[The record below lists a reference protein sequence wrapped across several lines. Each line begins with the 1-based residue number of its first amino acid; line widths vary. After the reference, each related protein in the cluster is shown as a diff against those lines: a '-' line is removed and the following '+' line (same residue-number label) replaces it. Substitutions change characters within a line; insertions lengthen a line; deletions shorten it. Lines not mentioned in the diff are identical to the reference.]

1 MMMGQPRVL
10 LLLTDLEIGGTPT
23 VVRELAVRLASAGMH
38 VEVVGLSK
46 PGPLRDQLFARGIKC
61 TALGARGTWDLARVV
76 RGLVRLMHQE
86 RITTVMSFLMHANTV
101 AAMARAFYPRARYIQ
116 SIQTTQPRPRWHW
129 AVQRLVAPA
138 ADLFVVP
145 SQSVARVARCWC
157 GIPAEK
163 VKVIPNA
170 VNFADFAGLN
180 PTPGPVTRIGFIGR
194 LDPVKRIPDLLEA
207 ITMLAE
213 PVHLHIFG
221 DGAERSRIESAV
233 HSLKLGDRVTLH
245 GTIDRPQDAL
255 RLIDLLVLP
264 SEAEGFGLV
273 LIEAM
278 AAGVPVVATRVPGIV
293 NVVRDG
299 VTGLLV
305 APKSPADLAAGMHRV
320 IEDVALCARLI
331 EQGRETVRT
340 RFDWDCVT
348 PQYLQS
354 IT

>member
-1 MMMGQPRVL
+1 MGQPRVL

-23 VVRELAVRLASAGMH
+23 VVRELAVRLAGAGMH

-61 TALGARGTWDLARVV
+61 TALGARGTWGLARVV
-76 RGLVRLMHQE
+76 RGLVRLMRQE

-101 AAMARAFYPRARYIQ
+101 AALSRAFHPHARYIQ

-129 AVQRLVAPA
+129 AVQRLIAPA

-145 SQSVARVARCWC
+145 SQSVARVSRRWC
-157 GIPAEK
+157 GIPTTK

-170 VNFADFAGLN
+170 VNLAEFAELN
-180 PTPGPVTRIGFIGR
+180 HAPGPVTRLGFIGR

-213 PVHLHIFG
+213 PVYLHIFG
-221 DGAERSRIESAV
+221 DGAERVRIESAI
-233 HSLKLGDRVTLH
+233 HTLKLGDRVTLH

-255 RLIDLLVLP
+255 KQIDLLVLP

-293 NVVRDG
+293 NVVQDG
-299 VTGLLV
+299 TTGLLV
-305 APKSPADLAAGMHRV
+305 APRSPADLAAGIHRV
-320 IEDVALCARLI
+320 IADDALRARLI
-331 EQGRETVRT
+331 EQGRSDVRQ
-340 RFDWDCVT
+340 RFDWDRVVGSYLELVT
-348 PQYLQS
+348 
-354 IT
+354 